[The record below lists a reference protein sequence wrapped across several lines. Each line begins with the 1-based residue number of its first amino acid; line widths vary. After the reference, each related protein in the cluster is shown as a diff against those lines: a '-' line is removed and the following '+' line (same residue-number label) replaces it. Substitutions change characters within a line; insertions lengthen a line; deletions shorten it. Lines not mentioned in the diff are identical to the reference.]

1 MTGTRSSRAQAR
13 QGVEQ
18 EAREVGALLAAAQ
31 CKGGPCR
38 YVLMNVGEPLNEQMM
53 KEADENGD
61 RTLNYEGE
69 QRMGPGSP
77 VGLLTCPSALSV
89 QGMMTGESFKLVQ

>member
-13 QGVEQ
+13 WGAGQG
-18 EAREVGALLAAAQ
+18 AGEVGALLAAAQ

-38 YVLMNVGEPLNEQMM
+38 YVLMNVGEPLNEVEAEQMM

-61 RTLNYEGE
+61 GTLDYEGE
-69 QRMGPGSP
+69 QRMGPGTLEAGQS
-77 VGLLTCPSALSV
+77 GWAADLSLCSEF
-89 QGMMTGESFKLVQ
+89 MA